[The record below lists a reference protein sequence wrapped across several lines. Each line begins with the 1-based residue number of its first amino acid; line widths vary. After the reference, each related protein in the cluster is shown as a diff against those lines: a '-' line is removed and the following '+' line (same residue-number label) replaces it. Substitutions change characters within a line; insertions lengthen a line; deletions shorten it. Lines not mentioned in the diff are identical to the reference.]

1 MRHTLNLLAVTV
13 EINPKKPRE
22 ARLNFHCREDTMH
35 FLMSRET
42 LETVQDHIAIALTK
56 APLPESRKAKAN

>member
-13 EINPKKPRE
+13 EINPKKPHD

-42 LETVQDHIAIALTK
+42 LETVQDHIAIALAK
-56 APLPESRKAKAN
+56 VPFPESRKAKAN